1 MILTSLNNSDRQTL
15 EPDTTQPPETSD
27 AVAEPGMTLAFET
40 PFYVE
45 GLGGFIIEDQ
55 LLVTDDGYEC
65 MAEAPRGLFVAKL

>member
-1 MILTSLNNSDRQTL
+1 
-15 EPDTTQPPETSD
+15 
-27 AVAEPGMTLAFET
+27 MTLAFET

-65 MAEAPRGLFVAKL
+65 MAEAPRGLSDGWSVGWRRSLAARSLRDGPA